1 MIKLGNEGYYFVSDS
16 GIKYDLYEGLTFGNE
31 KRYTS
36 DMVFVVLSDRRYL
49 DNVGDLVVGGF
60 FGAVFFDA
68 AKDSEDDLY
77 IGYIVQEYEK
87 KNNIYKKDIEF

>member
-31 KRYTS
+31 RRYTS

-49 DNVGDLVVGGF
+49 DNVSNLVVGGF
-60 FGAVFFDA
+60 FGASFFDA
-68 AKDSEDDLY
+68 AKGSEDNSY
-77 IGYIVQEYEK
+77 IDYMVQEYEK
-87 KNNIYKKDIEF
+87 KNNIYKKVI

>member
-1 MIKLGNEGYYFVSDS
+1 MSDS
-16 GIKYDLYEGLTFGNE
+16 GIKYDLYEGLTIGNE
-31 KRYTS
+31 RRYTS

-49 DNVGDLVVGGF
+49 DNVGNLVVGGF
-60 FGAVFFDA
+60 FGAGFFDA

-87 KNNIYKKDIEF
+87 KNNIYKKVVKI